1 MPDVDPTP
9 ELSQSEDVPLAEV
22 RPIGPS
28 EVASFLT
35 IFGGFL
41 VLTLGDD
48 FGIRENAQEWGALMV
63 GMATVGTSIARAI
76 KHHGVVQANAQV
88 LQARTTARTAR
99 MTSDALREV
108 RTIRAR
114 PQPGQEP
121 RREPELEEQPTTV
134 LPVVPADPPTPRAT
148 RVRRRPAT
156 EEPRP

>member
-9 ELSQSEDVPLAEV
+9 ELSRHEDVPLAKV
-22 RPIGPS
+22 QPIGPS

-35 IFGGFL
+35 ILGGFL
-41 VLTLGDD
+41 VLLLGDD
-48 FGIRENAQEWGALMV
+48 FGVRAHAQEWGALMV

-76 KHHGVVQANAQV
+76 KHHGVAQANAKV
-88 LQARTTARTAR
+88 LEARTSARTAR
-99 MTSDALREV
+99 LTSDALREV

-121 RREPELEEQPTTV
+121 PLLRDVEP
-134 LPVVPADPPTPRAT
+134 DPEPPSPRPRA
-148 RVRRRPAT
+148 RRRPAPL